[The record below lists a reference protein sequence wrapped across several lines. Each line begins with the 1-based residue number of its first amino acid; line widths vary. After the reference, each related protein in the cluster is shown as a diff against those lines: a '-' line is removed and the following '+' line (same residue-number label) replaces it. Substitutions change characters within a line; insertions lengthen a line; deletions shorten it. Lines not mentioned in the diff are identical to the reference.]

1 MVTKP
6 LRIIVV
12 DDHDIVRAGIVSY
25 INGHDDLNVVG
36 EAANAA
42 DALAAALDTEPDVA
56 VLDVRLGA
64 DSGIEVCRDIK
75 SELPETAVIM
85 FTSFA
90 DGEALEAAMLA
101 GANGYLLKRISL
113 DELADGIRRAAAGET
128 LLDEQASELL
138 SRRLSGE
145 VDPDPRLAK
154 LSPQERNVLRLIAL
168 GRTNRQI
175 AEELSLAEKT
185 VKNYVSNLLRKL
197 DMRRRSEA
205 AAFRAGLGLD

>member
-1 MVTKP
+1 MTEP

-25 INGHDDLNVVG
+25 INEHDDLDVVG
-36 EAANAA
+36 EAADAA
-42 DALAAALDTEPDVA
+42 GALAVAAATEPDVA
-56 VLDVRLGA
+56 VLDVRLGD

-75 SELPETAVIM
+75 AERPETAVIM

-113 DELADGIRRAAAGET
+113 DELTDGIRRAAAGDT
-128 LLDEQASELL
+128 LLDRDASELL
-138 SRRLSGE
+138 SRRLSGD

-154 LSPQERNVLRLIAL
+154 LSPQERNVLRLIAQ

-205 AAFRAGLGLD
+205 AAFRASLGLD